1 MIIYFDANVN
11 NTSNFNTTP
20 SHFTNYFKDPIIIK
34 KYSKL
39 KILNLSATINVGSS
53 INHFILHSEDF
64 KNLSTLSCN
73 SSNNINTGMIC
84 LVPGIIRSRGVD
96 TNPAVGTLNNYDIEY
111 SRSRSITSTP
121 YIHINNVN
129 DISLNSLTFTLR
141 QSNGQSYPTNIFEN
155 LSFGIEFKSD

>member
-39 KILNLSATINVGSS
+39 KILNLSATINATS
-53 INHFILHSEDF
+53 IINSTFLFSEDF
-64 KNLSTLSCN
+64 KNLSSLTCSHN
-73 SSNNINTGMIC
+73 TNNTGLIC
-84 LVPGIIRSRGVD
+84 LIPSPPRSRAID
-96 TNPAVGTLNNYDIEY
+96 PNPAVGGY
-111 SRSRSITSTP
+111 SFEPHIKNPKSLTSTP

-141 QSNGQSYPTNIFEN
+141 QAKGETYPATTFEN